1 MSAVLAITV
10 SSFLVGEDD
19 LRDVR
24 SAVANLAARWKELGI
39 LLGIRYSDLDVF
51 NSRVPCECLTEM
63 LALWLRQ
70 NYNVK
75 TIITLYFLI
84 Y

>member
-1 MSAVLAITV
+1 MSTLLAITV

-24 SAVANLAARWKELGI
+24 SAVADLAVRWKDLGVS
-39 LLGIRYSDLDVF
+39 LGIRINDLDVF
-51 NSRVPCECLTEM
+51 NSQCPCDSLREI

-70 NYNVK
+70 SYNVK

>member
-1 MSAVLAITV
+1 MSTVLAITV

-24 SAVANLAARWKELGI
+24 SAVANLAARWKDLGI

-63 LALWLRQ
+63 LVLWLRQ
-70 NYNVK
+70 SYNVK